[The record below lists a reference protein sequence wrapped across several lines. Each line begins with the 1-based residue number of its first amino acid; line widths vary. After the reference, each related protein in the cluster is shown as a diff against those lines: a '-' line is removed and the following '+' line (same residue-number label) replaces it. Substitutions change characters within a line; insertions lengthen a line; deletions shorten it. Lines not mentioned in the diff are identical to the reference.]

1 MSSQD
6 KVNQLQVLQQNL
18 QNVSLQKQQLHAQ
31 VIEIDSALAELKNT
45 SQAYKIVGKIMLA
58 SSKEELEKDLL
69 EKKEVVEIR
78 LKNFVQQ
85 EEKLQKNIDDLQKEV
100 MEELKNK

>member
-1 MSSQD
+1 MNSPD

-18 QNVSLQKQQLHAQ
+18 QNVSLQKQQLQ
-31 VIEIDSALAELKNT
+31 TQLIEIDSALTELKNT

-69 EKKEVVEIR
+69 EKKEVIEIR

-85 EEKLQKNIDDLQKEV
+85 EEKLQQNIDDLQKEV
-100 MEELKNK
+100 MAELKNK